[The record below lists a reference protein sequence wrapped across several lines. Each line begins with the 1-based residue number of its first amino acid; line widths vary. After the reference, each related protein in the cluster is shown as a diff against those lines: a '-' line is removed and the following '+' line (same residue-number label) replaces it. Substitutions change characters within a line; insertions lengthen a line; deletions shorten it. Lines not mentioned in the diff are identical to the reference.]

1 MQSMRK
7 PTKPEFRG
15 EATSPGTCSFVPPV
29 AGFILAAHVLRTILE
44 VPEQ

>member
-1 MQSMRK
+1 
-7 PTKPEFRG
+7 
-15 EATSPGTCSFVPPV
+15 V